1 MRGYLVPT
9 DEDPRTRVYET
20 GITGAGPAPPPN
32 KAREGQD
39 GPEHQDNTIE
49 LDRVALG
56 HGGEFLRAYGLS
68 AGLFDKVKRPELDGH
83 YTAAPLCGARQ
94 KTRPF
99 VNFAGLAQSAER
111 PSRKGQARCS
121 IHRTSTMLPV
131 SSAGRAAALK
141 AAGCRFDFLHGAP
154 FCWLSSFGRAPSWV
168 KTEPGGSKPS
178 ASTAPVVQS
187 AETRRSDRR
196 WWVFESPPEHQS
208 RV

>member
-1 MRGYLVPT
+1 VGPRG
-9 DEDPRTRVYET
+9 
-20 GITGAGPAPPPN
+20 A
-32 KAREGQD
+32 
-39 GPEHQDNTIE
+39 
-49 LDRVALG
+49 G

-111 PSRKGQARCS
+111 PSRKGQPGVRFTEPAPCS
-121 IHRTSTMLPV
+121 LPEEQPPC
-131 SSAGRAAALK
+131 RRQ
-141 AAGCRFDFLHGAP
+141 AAGSISCTEHHFARGR
-154 FCWLSSFGRAPSWV
+154 SFGGAPSWV
-168 KTEPGGSKPS
+168 KTEPGGSKPP

-196 WWVFESPPEHQS
+196 WWVFESPSEHQS